1 MVHIPVL
8 MDDGS
13 TCTVAT
19 EAFYAPESPHK
30 LLSESSLEKRK
41 KVYIG
46 PDKETGGRTIL
57 RYSDGL
63 IVGRATCKTGLYV
76 VHLATKPQYIAHAS
90 VQQFDINTLHR
101 QFGHVG
107 KDAPQKACYPATTK
121 RQISRTTPTAKDTT
135 KALRA
140 FEKAAEQLTT
150 NSLLAGRESTILMIV
165 EGDKD
170 YDDREDVDPDDNG
183 VY

>member
-13 TCTVAT
+13 TCTVAI

-57 RYSDGL
+57 RYSDDL

-76 VHLATKPQYIAHAS
+76 VH
-90 VQQFDINTLHR
+90 
-101 QFGHVG
+101 
-107 KDAPQKACYPATTK
+107 
-121 RQISRTTPTAKDTT
+121 
-135 KALRA
+135 
-140 FEKAAEQLTT
+140 
-150 NSLLAGRESTILMIV
+150 
-165 EGDKD
+165 
-170 YDDREDVDPDDNG
+170 
-183 VY
+183 